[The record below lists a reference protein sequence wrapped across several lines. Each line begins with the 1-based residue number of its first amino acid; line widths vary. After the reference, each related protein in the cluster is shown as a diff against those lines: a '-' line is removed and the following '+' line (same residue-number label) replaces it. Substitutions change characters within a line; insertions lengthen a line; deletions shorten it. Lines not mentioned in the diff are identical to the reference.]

1 MKKYVDI
8 YIGGQAVDVDV
19 SGLSLSIQYSIE
31 EADLGKVRGS
41 HSKRSINLPATS
53 VNAAIAESVQDPASI
68 TSSAGTLQPA
78 RIEVNGMPVLS
89 GKAQLTDVDLIR
101 RGYGLRAA
109 GYKYAFF
116 GSNADWFQDLGDLR
130 IRDLGWAD
138 RTITTS
144 GVEATYTPA
153 DETCFTVIK
162 WAEWFQSS
170 AIRHVDHTPA
180 IFVSSILQKAFNSI
194 GYTINSL
201 YDSDPWNRLIIPV
214 PLALDGEYA
223 NNSVNIRVES
233 SSAQAIAAPTTTA
246 TETVIEH
253 GKESPAPN
261 KDPGDRYNEGGHTYP
276 HAFKAPLKGLYR
288 LSLTVITD
296 GFVLTGQDNF
306 TDYQELFLS
315 FKKNDTD
322 YIQYTKVYDGL
333 EIISGDLGP
342 LTISY
347 VGQLDQDD
355 ELQAVIITDTETE
368 LSDPFTITSVF
379 TVEFEK
385 DQWFLGDPVP
395 WKNIIPL
402 SWKVRDL
409 ITDLTKAFNLKWE
422 TDVQAGTVN
431 AWPADYYALTYRA
444 DATGAITTSAFDGF
458 FYRDNTSDMSQHFD
472 VARGGKLEIVTDQ
485 QRDYV
490 LDWQTDDETTE
501 AIQNAKG
508 VSLYSGRWR
517 FPANRFPE
525 GEKRITTGF
534 FAKTLHLP
542 ANTIYSSSSTNFIP
556 QIPFIYP
563 ENYLNTT
570 ASEPDYDTAPRL
582 LYYAGRRGGYDGY
595 INLYYTDT
603 SATSAYDFPA
613 SFMVNYNDPSGVDVS
628 MSFCDETTN
637 SGQTVIGLLTR
648 FHAQSLKR
656 MEVGKMYEYYLF
668 WDEMDLA
675 ALSFRYRV
683 EIDGDKYILQ
693 TIDGYNPLSNVSTKT
708 RLLLDAV
715 PTESDLAKITGPV
728 GPGEAAVDG
737 GSGNAG
743 GYLGEA
749 VLAGSQSGY
758 YEQVFTA
765 PVAQT
770 IAISENNGTL
780 PSNKAQIW
788 VMTSN
793 GQIITSP
800 QFAVTNNDGADD
812 QITFNWIPFDGDD
825 IIVRFRYP

>member
-138 RTITTS
+138 KTITTS

-194 GYTINSL
+194 GYNINSL

-214 PLALDGEYA
+214 PLNLDGEYS

-233 SSAQAIAAPTTTA
+233 SAAQTIAAPTTTA
-246 TETVIEH
+246 TETVIDH
-253 GKESPAPN
+253 DKETPAPN
-261 KDPGDRYNEGGHTYP
+261 KDPGNRYNEVGHTNSQ
-276 HAFKAPLKGLYR
+276 AFKAPIKGLYR
-288 LSLTVITD
+288 LSFVTNFIDFLESGSGFPDDQTVYM
-296 GFVLTGQDNF
+296 G
-306 TDYQELFLS
+306 
-315 FKKNDTD
+315 FKKNGADTFGF
-322 YIQYTKVYDGL
+322 TKVYDSTVSQSGGIGPHEITWSGTL
-333 EIISGDLGP
+333 EADDEVQCFIETQTS
-342 LTISY
+342 TIS
-347 VGQLDQDD
+347 
-355 ELQAVIITDTETE
+355 
-368 LSDPFTITSVF
+368 SDPFDLTSIFV
-379 TVEFEK
+379 VEFEK

-444 DATGAITTSAFDGF
+444 DATGASTTSAFDGF
-458 FYRDNTSDMSQHFD
+458 FYRDNASDMSQYFD
-472 VARGGKLEIVTDQ
+472 VARGGKLEIITDQ

-490 LDWQTDDETTE
+490 LDWKTDDETTE

-628 MSFCDETTN
+628 LSFCNETTN

-708 RLLLDAV
+708 RLLMDAV

-728 GPGEAAVDG
+728 GPGEAAVEG

-770 IAISENNGTL
+770 IDISENNGTL

-800 QFAVTNNDGADD
+800 QFTVTNNDGAND
-812 QITFNWIPFDGDD
+812 QISFNWIPFDGDD